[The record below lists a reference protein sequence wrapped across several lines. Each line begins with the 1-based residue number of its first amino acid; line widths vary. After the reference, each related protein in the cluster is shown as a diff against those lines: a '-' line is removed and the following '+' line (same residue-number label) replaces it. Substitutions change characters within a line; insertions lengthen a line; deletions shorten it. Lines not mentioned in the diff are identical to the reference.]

1 MDIVSNE
8 KVNFNSLEQNIY
20 KKMMELGRKLIQDE
34 LRIIDKLILDNR
46 DSDLFKPK
54 DFQPTTIKSR
64 LGEIPIARRRYKMK
78 INGTIK
84 YVYLLDELL
93 EINEFGEYSQSVV
106 EMITRE
112 ITKKSYRETA
122 KTISEDT
129 DSYISYTA
137 VRNIV
142 LALGKKIKKLEEEKI
157 KLYEQGKIEGSK
169 EAQYVF
175 CEHDGIYVKKQK
187 SKKQKGKKKFRVKHF
202 KNKKNKKNKKRKR
215 NGIEL
220 KIAVIHE
227 GKEPRYT
234 NDYKLKNKIII
245 GTASKASQLKK
256 IEDATIGITY
266 KEHKIRNVVINGDGA
281 DWTGSIVEGAKEL
294 FQLDMA
300 HIQKKIY
307 MAVSDEEYLKKMQEI
322 VYTEKAQDIFSLI
335 FNYKVELETDNKIAE
350 LEKVIELEKYLKNNQ
365 GGILRY
371 QYRLGYKEEELEEY
385 RETLPSLGS
394 EESQMYSVC
403 RDRMKKNRTSW
414 SIEGAEAMLKVIM
427 NKMNGTLTEVITS
440 EAKEKIIE
448 ELSQRIAEPV
458 KVKKVKYN
466 ELIYAGKYKIVDNF
480 VGGSKKFIIDLLKGK
495 KSSELMLIN

>member
-1 MDIVSNE
+1 MNMLSNE
-8 KVNFNSLEQNIY
+8 KINFKSLEE
-20 KKMMELGRKLIQDE
+20 KTFKEMMKLGRKIIQDE
-34 LRIIDKLILDNR
+34 LRMLDKLILDYR
-46 DSDLFKPK
+46 DKEMFVPK
-54 DFQPTTIKSR
+54 DIQPTTIKTK
-64 LGEIPIARRRYKMK
+64 LGEIPIARRRYKMV
-78 INGTIK
+78 INGKTKCI
-84 YVYLLDELL
+84 YLLDELL
-93 EINEFGEYSQSVV
+93 EINDFGLYSVGIV
-106 EMITRE
+106 EMVTRE

-187 SKKQKGKKKFRVKHF
+187 SKKHKGKKRFKVKHF
-202 KNKKNKKNKKRKR
+202 KKRKSKKKR

-245 GTASKASQLKK
+245 GTAAKASQLKR
-256 IEDATIGITY
+256 IEDATIGTTY
-266 KEHKIRNVVINGDGA
+266 KEHEIKNVVINGDGA

-307 MAVSDEEYLKKMQEI
+307 MAISDEEYLKKMQEI
-322 VYTEKAQDIFSLI
+322 IYTEQAQDIFSLI
-335 FNYKVELETDNKIAE
+335 YNYKVELETDKKTAE
-350 LEKVIELEKYLKNNQ
+350 LDKVTELEEYLRNNQ
-365 GGILRY
+365 EGILRY
-371 QYRLGYKEEELEEY
+371 QYRLGYKEEQLEEY
-385 RETLPSLGS
+385 KETLPSLGS
-394 EESQMYSVC
+394 EESQMYCVC

-414 SIEGAEAMLKVIM
+414 CPEGAEAMLKVIM
-427 NKMNGTLTEVITS
+427 NKMNGTLTEVITNR
-440 EAKEKIIE
+440 AKEKILE
-448 ELSQRIAEPV
+448 ELAQRIPEPP
-458 KVKKVKYN
+458 KVMKVKYN
-466 ELIYAGKYKIVDNF
+466 ELIYAGKYKIADNF
-480 VGGSKKFIIDLLKGK
+480 VGRTKKFIIDLLNGK

>member
-1 MDIVSNE
+1 MNIVSNE
-8 KVNFNSLEQNIY
+8 KVNFNSLEENIY
-20 KKMMELGRKLIQDE
+20 KNMMKLGRKIIQDE
-34 LRIIDKLILDNR
+34 LRMIDKLIKDYR
-46 DSDLFKPK
+46 DKELFKPK
-54 DFQPTTIKSR
+54 DFQTTTIKTK
-64 LGEIPIARRRYKMK
+64 LGEIPVARRRYKMV
-78 INGTIK
+78 INGRTK

-106 EMITRE
+106 EMIARE

-129 DSYISYTA
+129 DSYISHTA

-142 LALGKKIKKLEEEKI
+142 LALGKKIKNLEEEKI

-175 CEHDGIYVKKQK
+175 CEHDGIYVRKQK
-187 SKKQKGKKKFRVKHF
+187 AKKHKGKKKFKVKHF
-202 KNKKNKKNKKRKR
+202 KKKKGKKKR

-245 GTASKASQLKK
+245 GTASKARELKR
-256 IEDATIGITY
+256 IEDATIGTTY
-266 KEHKIRNVVINGDGA
+266 KEHKIKNVVINGDGA

-307 MAVSDEEYLKKMQEI
+307 MAVSDEDYLKKMQKI
-322 VYTEKAQDIFSLI
+322 VYTEQAQDIFSLI
-335 FNYKVELETDNKIAE
+335 YNYKVELETDNKIAE
-350 LEKVIELEKYLKNNQ
+350 LEKVSELEEYLRNNQ
-365 GGILRY
+365 EGLLRY
-371 QYRLGYKEEELEEY
+371 QYKLGYKEEQLEEY
-385 RETLPSLGS
+385 KEDLPSLGS

-414 SIEGAEAMLKVIM
+414 SLEGAEAMLKVIM
-427 NKMNGTLTEVITS
+427 NKMNGTLTEVITNR
-440 EAKEKIIE
+440 AKEKILE
-448 ELSQRIAEPV
+448 ELAQRIPEPP
-458 KVKKVKYN
+458 KVRKMKYN
-466 ELIYAGKYKIVDNF
+466 ELIYAGKYKIADNF
-480 VGGSKKFIIDLLKGK
+480 VGSRKKFIIDLLNSK
-495 KSSELMLIN
+495 KCSELMIIN